1 MRVLVVGNGAREH
14 TVAWKLCQSPRVTE
28 LFVAPGN
35 AGTAQ
40 LATNVSIAP
49 TDIEGLLQ
57 FARDRRID
65 LTVVGPEATLAAG
78 IADRFHEAGLLLF
91 GPTKDAALIESSKSY
106 AKELM
111 LEQGVP
117 TGAAQT
123 FSSFRDAAA
132 HLDLLPY
139 PVVIKADGLTAGKG
153 VTVADTRME
162 ALEAL
167 RTTMEEKRFG
177 VAGERVLIEEHLE
190 GREISVFAF
199 VDGERVS
206 PMVAACDYKRIG
218 DGDVGPNTG
227 GMGSFSPPPMWTK
240 ELDARVRNEIME
252 PVVAAFAARGSPYR
266 GVLYAGL
273 MLTDSGPKAIEFNC
287 RLGDPEA
294 QVVLPRLKTD
304 LLDVMMGS
312 ATGGLEGIPIE
323 WEPRACVGVV
333 LASGGYPG
341 DYATGYPIDGLGSLD
356 KDVMVFH
363 AGTRVDGD
371 AGDDTAPI
379 VTDGGRVLT
388 VTGTGLT
395 VEEARRRAY
404 ANVERIR
411 FKDSVYRKDIAAFA

>member
-1 MRVLVVGNGAREH
+1 M
-14 TVAWKLCQSPRVTE
+14 
-28 LFVAPGN
+28 APGN

-49 TDIEGLLQ
+49 TDIKGLLH
-57 FARDRRID
+57 FARDCPID
-65 LTVVGPEATLAAG
+65 LTVVGPEASLAAG
-78 IADRFHEAGLLLF
+78 IADRFQEAGLPLF
-91 GPTKDAALIESSKSY
+91 GPTKEAALIESSKSY

-111 LEQGVP
+111 VEQGVP

-123 FSSFRDAAA
+123 FSSFGDASA
-132 HLDLLPY
+132 HLDSLPY

-153 VTVADTRME
+153 VTVAETRTE

-167 RTTMEEKRFG
+167 RMAMEEKRFG
-177 VAGERVLIEEHLE
+177 EAGEKVLIEEHLQ
-190 GREISVFAF
+190 GREISAFAF

-227 GMGSFSPPPMWTK
+227 GMGSFSPPPMWT
-240 ELDARVRNEIME
+240 EALEQRVRTEIME
-252 PVVAAFAARGSPYR
+252 PVVVALAARGSPYT

-273 MLTDSGPKAIEFNC
+273 MLTDRGPEVIEFNC

-304 LLDVMMGS
+304 LLDVMMGT

-323 WEPRACVGVV
+323 WEPSACVGVV
-333 LASGGYPG
+333 VASGGYPG
-341 DYATGYPIDGLGSLD
+341 DYVTGHPIDGLESLD

-371 AGDDTAPI
+371 EDEDRAPI

-388 VTGTGLT
+388 VATLAPT

-411 FKDSVYRKDIAAFA
+411 FKDSVYRMDIAALA